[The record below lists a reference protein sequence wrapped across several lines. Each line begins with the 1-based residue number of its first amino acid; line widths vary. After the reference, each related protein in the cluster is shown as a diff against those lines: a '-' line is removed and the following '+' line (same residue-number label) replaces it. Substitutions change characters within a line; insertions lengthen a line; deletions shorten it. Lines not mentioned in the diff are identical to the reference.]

1 MSFLNWETQAKNLIA
16 YIFFLWKTILDKGC
30 IWDKWKTFF
39 FLLLI
44 LMLEMHYW
52 KGARK
57 EQPNYSVQYICLFSN
72 MYISVLVKKHNLS
85 LLIAE
90 APHSL
95 VPGAGV
101 NLSWFH
107 FIPVIHGQLS

>member
-1 MSFLNWETQAKNLIA
+1 MSFLSWETQAKNLTA
-16 YIFFLWKTILDKGC
+16 YLLLLWKTILDKGY

-44 LMLEMHYW
+44 LMLETNYW
-52 KGARK
+52 KGPRK

-72 MYISVLVKKHNLS
+72 MYISVLVKSTISFLTAK
-85 LLIAE
+85 

-95 VPGAGV
+95 ILGAGV